1 MRSEHNLT
9 LTEEEAVGLLHI
21 VMMAPMELSAE
32 QLAAT
37 EKLSH
42 CCRDLIIRSSAAN
55 GGSAESMITVHGKPP
70 APAAFPVPR

>member
-42 CCRDLIIRSSAAN
+42 CCRNLIVQSNAAN
-55 GGSAESMITVHGKPP
+55 GDANSKITIHGHPP
-70 APAAFPVPR
+70 TPALFPVPR